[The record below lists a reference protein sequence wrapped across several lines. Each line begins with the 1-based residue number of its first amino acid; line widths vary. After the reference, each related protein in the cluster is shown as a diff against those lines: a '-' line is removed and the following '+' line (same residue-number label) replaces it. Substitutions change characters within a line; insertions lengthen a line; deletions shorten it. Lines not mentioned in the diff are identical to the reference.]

1 MAEPRANFSDPQQSQ
16 WWLTLETDAAIKEI
30 RAAQETEKQRLE
42 FQQTRFNEI
51 LEMYKKAFGEY
62 GTDGGSAAIPSQ
74 FNEMVNLYQPGG
86 QFGAGGKAEIARAGQ
101 QALAAGQVSLTG
113 TGMSSGTNVAGLA
126 ARVSADTGLA
136 NKKIE
141 DERVA
146 LLGGAL
152 GQAGSAQLTA
162 EQLKAQREAALL
174 SSLSSF
180 GRV

>member
-1 MAEPRANFSDPQQSQ
+1 MAFTVSPEAYDPYQWWQNQRQSNEIAQIKQSQ
-16 WWLTLETDAAIKEI
+16 AV
-30 RAAQETEKQRLE
+30 QREELE
-42 FQQTRFNEI
+42 FRKQKYEDV
-51 LEMYKKAFGEY
+51 LAMYNKAFGEF
-62 GTDGGSAAIPSQ
+62 GEGNEIAVPSQ

-86 QFGAGGKAEIARAGQ
+86 QFGAGGKAEVAQAGQ